1 MAQVVNT
8 NIASLNA
15 QRNLNRSQSDLNV
28 SLQRLS
34 SGLRINSAKDD
45 AAGLAISERFTTQ
58 IRGLSQA
65 IRNANDGVSLAQ
77 TAEGALSTTGDILQ
91 RIREL
96 AVQSANATNSAAD
109 RQALQ
114 SEVNQLKTEL
124 NRIANTTT
132 FNGLNILD
140 GSYQNQ
146 TFQVGSNSGSA
157 NTISVSITGTQT
169 SKLGVYTYSGANS
182 TNREGTGSVSAAAAS
197 VSAVDHPVEAQ
208 TLTIASSIGTANSI
222 SVADAASA
230 EDIAA
235 AINSAT
241 GTTGVSATAETK
253 ATLSGLSA
261 NGTVSFSIITGNG
274 TAAISATV
282 TTGDLSNLAEE
293 INRYTG
299 TTGVS
304 AAVTG
309 TGEITLTEGTG
320 KDIGIENFASSGD
333 NGETIVFRGSAE
345 AAGVT
350 LTGPTGGTPAA
361 TDSAVAVGEVSL
373 KASVAFS
380 VESSVANS
388 AGSVFGL
395 AANTSA
401 SGSLSAV
408 SNIDISTA
416 AGGVSALDVLDGAL
430 QAVSGIRA
438 DLGAI
443 QSRFESTISNLSV
456 TVENAE
462 AARSRIL
469 DADFAAETAKLTR
482 AQILQQAGV
491 AILAQANVLPQN
503 ALALLQ

>member
-1 MAQVVNT
+1 M
-8 NIASLNA
+8 
-15 QRNLNRSQSDLNV
+15 
-28 SLQRLS
+28 
-34 SGLRINSAKDD
+34 
-45 AAGLAISERFTTQ
+45 
-58 IRGLSQA
+58 
-65 IRNANDGVSLAQ
+65 
-77 TAEGALSTTGDILQ
+77 
-91 RIREL
+91 
-96 AVQSANATNSAAD
+96 
-109 RQALQ
+109 
-114 SEVNQLKTEL
+114 
-124 NRIANTTT
+124 
-132 FNGLNILD
+132 
-140 GSYQNQ
+140 
-146 TFQVGSNSGSA
+146 
-157 NTISVSITGTQT
+157 
-169 SKLGVYTYSGANS
+169 
-182 TNREGTGSVSAAAAS
+182 
-197 VSAVDHPVEAQ
+197 
-208 TLTIASSIGTANSI
+208 
-222 SVADAASA
+222 
-230 EDIAA
+230 
-235 AINSAT
+235 
-241 GTTGVSATAETK
+241 
-253 ATLSGLSA
+253 
-261 NGTVSFSIITGNG
+261 
-274 TAAISATV
+274 